1 MVPPD
6 LLRGDHSKREVYMCD
21 MLTTTSYLEQ
31 DNMIDVSIHGS
42 RVTHI
47 CTNEE
52 CHDCLSSVWFQDNT
66 RPTADVLSF
75 GLNKTALKIGSTYST
90 FLSRQWVK
98 KSCPQDYC
106 HFVQNLIS
114 YKTLHQ
120 TSISYNTSYSSHPK
134 LKQRC
139 KNGMTKLPIDGK
151 EFWACYKFHLDAMV
165 SSACLVSKLS

>member
-21 MLTTTSYLEQ
+21 MLATTSYLEQ
-31 DNMIDVSIHGS
+31 DNMVDVSIHGS

-66 RPTADVLSF
+66 RPTADVLSL
-75 GLNKTALKIGSTYST
+75 GLYKTALTIGSTYST

-98 KSCPQDYC
+98 K
-106 HFVQNLIS
+106 
-114 YKTLHQ
+114 
-120 TSISYNTSYSSHPK
+120 
-134 LKQRC
+134 
-139 KNGMTKLPIDGK
+139 
-151 EFWACYKFHLDAMV
+151 
-165 SSACLVSKLS
+165 KLSTGLLPLCSEFNLLQNTTSDLNLL